1 MYHGIRGSHRCLRY
15 SASTSRVYNDP
26 SHAPWQSVKMATAAS
41 TVSTTAYVSQP
52 VHIPTGSEVAWYVHA
67 EVAIP
72 LTKFKKKTI
81 DVSDSSPIRVQSE
94 RPAKSCEVPP
104 VKFC

>member
-1 MYHGIRGSHRCLRY
+1 MNSCIRGSHQCLRY

-26 SHAPWQSVKMATAAS
+26 SHAPWQSVTMATSAS
-41 TVSTTAYVSQP
+41 TAAYVSPP
-52 VHIPTGSEVAWYVHA
+52 VNIPTGREVAWYVHA
-67 EVAIP
+67 EVAIT

>member
-1 MYHGIRGSHRCLRY
+1 M
-15 SASTSRVYNDP
+15 N
-26 SHAPWQSVKMATAAS
+26 
-41 TVSTTAYVSQP
+41 
-52 VHIPTGSEVAWYVHA
+52 IPTGSEVAWYVHA
-67 EVAIP
+67 EVAIT